1 MLPGFALLSGSAA
14 RSAAPSM
21 FPRVPLKHM
30 DGAML
35 SFELFREID
44 RIIPNE
50 IDRQKILSA
59 AMIAT
64 DLHSGQTRFVRGNL
78 PRVPYIEHPLRNTLR
93 LIRWGVTNAD
103 LLVACLLHDTVE
115 DCLAKML
122 RTYVGVDEHGS
133 KLSITAQRSAAFAWL
148 ATSYSPASARIVRQV
163 TNPVDDTTSYVDH
176 IREMVAVGNPHTLLT
191 KASDLV
197 DNAGSLSHQKDGM
210 PQKKFTRLL
219 ERYWVPLE
227 LVRAALAELA
237 EQITTSEAQVYAAA
251 AANLAK
257 VIDALDTLR

>member
-1 MLPGFALLSGSAA
+1 
-14 RSAAPSM
+14 M

-44 RIIPNE
+44 RIIPDE

-64 DLHSGQTRFVRGNL
+64 DLHSGQTRFVRDNL
-78 PRVPYIEHPLRNTLR
+78 LRVPYIEHPLRNTLR

-115 DCLAKML
+115 DCLPKL
-122 RTYVGVDEHGS
+122 LHTYVGATEHS
-133 KLSITAQRSAAFAWL
+133 SSITAQRATAFTWL
-148 ATSYSPASARIVRQV
+148 ATSYSTASARIVRQV
-163 TNPVDDTTSYVDH
+163 TNPADGSATYMDH
-176 IREMVAVGNPHTLLT
+176 IREMVAIGNPHTLLA
-191 KASDLV
+191 KATDLV

-210 PQKKFTRLL
+210 PPTKFIRLV
-219 ERYWVPLE
+219 ERYWTPLE
-227 LVRAALAELA
+227 LVRAALEELA
-237 EQITTSEAQVYAAA
+237 EQITTSEAQVYATA